1 MIASSGSDRF
11 IRLRDTKTGK
21 CLNQLEGH
29 KSWIQS
35 VAYHPQKHIIASGSY
50 DRTVRI
56 WNTETGKCLKII
68 HGHSK
73 EIVSVA
79 FSPDGLSLASGS
91 KDGTVKLW
99 NLETYECSKTFR
111 SPRPYEGMNITGV
124 TGLEPAQIQ
133 TLKALGA
140 VEYNSN

>member
-1 MIASSGSDRF
+1 M
-11 IRLRDTKTGK
+11 
-21 CLNQLEGH
+21 
-29 KSWIQS
+29 IQS

-50 DRTVRI
+50 DRTVRL
-56 WNTETGKCLKII
+56 WNTETGECLKII

-99 NLETYECSKTFR
+99 DLETYECRKTFR
-111 SPRPYEGMNITGV
+111 SPRP
-124 TGLEPAQIQ
+124 
-133 TLKALGA
+133 
-140 VEYNSN
+140 